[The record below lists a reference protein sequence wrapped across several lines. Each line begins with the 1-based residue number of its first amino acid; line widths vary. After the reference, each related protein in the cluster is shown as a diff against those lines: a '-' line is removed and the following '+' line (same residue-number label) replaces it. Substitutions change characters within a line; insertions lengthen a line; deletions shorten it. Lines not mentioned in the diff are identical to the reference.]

1 MPTALPPQKWLCLSP
16 SENAIHRRGRVW
28 ILNGM
33 ALHTHSHTLE
43 YFCKHIIWCNFTAHS
58 WWSVSELG
66 YFMNIKN
73 FGCFSQDNIYSK
85 LYSSS
90 MGQLACWNLHSGT
103 CSTATK
109 DMRSERAQ
117 SPLGFWSFNME
128 AVIVRSLSGFVL
140 LLLLFLGVIL
150 SHAVG
155 KCNLCISSCTSS
167 KSNSYFAAKQCFL
180 R

>member
-1 MPTALPPQKWLCLSP
+1 MPTQYPPPPLRNKPTFVVPLRKNHKIEGCQLPYPPQKWLCLSP
-16 SENAIHRRGRVW
+16 SENAIHRWGRVW

-90 MGQLACWNLHSGT
+90 MGQLACWNLQSAPSLHSDFEV
-103 CSTATK
+103 SIWK
-109 DMRSERAQ
+109 Q
-117 SPLGFWSFNME
+117 SSYE
-128 AVIVRSLSGFVL
+128 ACQDL
-140 LLLLFLGVIL
+140 
-150 SHAVG
+150 
-155 KCNLCISSCTSS
+155 
-167 KSNSYFAAKQCFL
+167 SYFFCCF
-180 R
+180 